1 MVEIKNYLIE
11 IFHLVIKKYLSKILI
26 AALLISLYIFILLR
40 INNSNKLLKR
50 HPHDIFSP
58 SHKTF
63 IEGHGGVNK
72 EIFQNTL
79 ESFKKVIEYNIES
92 LETDTWLSKDN
103 ILIILH
109 GSRGSHLQ
117 GFYNYS
123 GEATNLTWKELSSYR
138 TIRNNLKMPRLSD
151 LFELTKNKVFI
162 NLEIK
167 DPRIDK
173 VFPKVIELIEKY
185 DFFDQI
191 ALSSFH
197 FGYYDKIEEYNK
209 QNKRNLTFGFL
220 YFRAK
225 EIYYNYSHKGSSL
238 NLYWPYASKR
248 VCDKAHKNG
257 IAVMAWFLSNER
269 ENDEIYKKLI
279 ENGVDVICSNDPV
292 KAKKFRDNY
301 YNNLRYFFVKML
313 STLYGESILF

>member
-1 MVEIKNYLIE
+1 MVKIKNYFIKV
-11 IFHLVIKKYLSKILI
+11 LVLVKEKYLFKILI
-26 AALLISLYIFILLR
+26 VVLLISLYIFILFL
-40 INNSNKLLKR
+40 IDNSNKIVKR
-50 HPHDIFSP
+50 HPHDVFSP

-63 IEGHGGVNK
+63 IESHRGVNR

-92 LETDTWLSKDN
+92 LEADTWLSKDN

-109 GSRGSHLQ
+109 GSRGSHLN
-117 GFYNYS
+117 GFYNNS
-123 GEATNLTWKELSSYR
+123 GAATNLTWKELSSYR

-257 IAVMAWFLSNER
+257 IAVMVWFLLRDR

-292 KAKKFRDNY
+292 KAKK
-301 YNNLRYFFVKML
+301 LEI
-313 STLYGESILF
+313 TIIII

>member
-1 MVEIKNYLIE
+1 MNE
-11 IFHLVIKKYLSKILI
+11 IKKYFIKMYVLLKKKKLFKILI
-26 AALLISLYIFILLR
+26 AFLLISLYIFILS
-40 INNSNKLLKR
+40 IIGNSNIIIKR

-63 IEGHGGVNK
+63 IESHRGVNR

-79 ESFKKVIEYNIES
+79 ESFKKVIDYNIES
-92 LETDTWLSKDN
+92 IETDTWLSKDN

-109 GSRGSHLQ
+109 GSRDSHLK
-117 GFYNYS
+117 GYYNYWDK
-123 GEATNLTWKELSSYR
+123 ATKLTWKELSSYR

-151 LFELTKNKVFI
+151 LFELAKNKLFI

-167 DPRIDK
+167 DPRIDI
-173 VFPKVIELIEKY
+173 VFPKLIELIEKY

-191 ALSSFH
+191 SLSSYF
-197 FGYYDKIEEYNK
+197 FGYYNKIEEYNK
-209 QNKRNLTFGFL
+209 QNHKNLTFGFL
-220 YFRAK
+220 YFKTK

-238 NLYWPYASKR
+238 NLYWIQANKR

-257 IAVMAWFLSNER
+257 MAVMAWFLLSDR
-269 ENDEIYKKLI
+269 ENDKIYKKLI
-279 ENGVDVICSNDPV
+279 ENGVDVICSNEPV

-313 STLYGESILF
+313 STLYK

>member
-1 MVEIKNYLIE
+1 MVQIENYFIE
-11 IFHLVIKKYLSKILI
+11 NFHLVIKNYLFKILI
-26 AALLISLYIFILLR
+26 AVLLISLYIFILFI
-40 INNSNKLLKR
+40 INNFNKILKR
-50 HPHDIFSP
+50 HPHDIFTP

-63 IEGHGGVNK
+63 IEGHCGVIK
-72 EIFQNTL
+72 EIFPNTL

-109 GSRGSHLQ
+109 GSRGSYLN

-123 GEATNLTWKELSSYR
+123 GEATNLTWKELSSFR
-138 TIRNNLKMPRLSD
+138 TIRSNLKMPRLSD
-151 LFELTKNKVFI
+151 LFELAKNKVFI

-167 DPRIDK
+167 DSRIDK
-173 VFPKVIELIEKY
+173 VFPRIIELIEKY

-191 ALSSFH
+191 SLSSGH

-209 QNKRNLTFGFL
+209 KNQRNLTFGFL
-220 YFRAK
+220 YFRTN
-225 EIYYNYSHKGSSL
+225 ETYYNYSHKGSSL

-257 IAVMAWFLSNER
+257 IAVMAWFLLSDK
-269 ENDEIYKKLI
+269 ENDEVYKKLI
-279 ENGVDVICSNDPV
+279 ENGVDVICSNEPV

-301 YNNLRYFFVKML
+301 YNNLSYFFQKIF
-313 STLYGESILF
+313 STLYGKL